1 MLSQSE
7 KFMARALELAEAGRG
22 YTSPNPMVGAVI
34 VKNGRVI
41 AEGFHQ
47 KCGEA
52 HAEVAALKRAVESP
66 CGSTLY
72 VTLEPCCHHGKT
84 PPCTDA
90 VIAAGI
96 AKVVMAMEDPNPI
109 VSCKGRRILEEAGIE
124 IETGVL
130 SSAAAKLNEWYV
142 KFIRTGL
149 PFITAKAAMTLDGK
163 IATRT
168 GASRWITGE
177 AARGYV
183 HWLRAGVD
191 AVMVGSGTVK
201 TDDPQLTTRIARVGA
216 HSSAPVPGRDPIRVI
231 IDGDAAISPGARVL
245 RNQSA
250 APTLIV
256 VKKSASPDRKR
267 ALAKAG
273 AELIEVEAINEKVD
287 LKQVAHIL
295 GSRKIANVMIEGG
308 GNLLAAAFEAG
319 IIDKALLFI
328 APKVFGGRDAPTPVE
343 GIGIAEVA
351 DAIAIKN
358 MSARLLGEDVLIE
371 GYVAN

>member
-1 MLSQSE
+1 MSSPSE
-7 KFMARALELAEAGRG
+7 KFMARALELAESGRG

-34 VKNGRVI
+34 VKNGQVI

-47 KCGEA
+47 KYGEA

-66 CGSTLY
+66 RGSTLY

-109 VSCKGRRILEEAGIE
+109 VSCKGKRILEEAGIE

-149 PFITAKAAMTLDGK
+149 PFFTAKAAMTLDGK

-177 AARGYV
+177 AAREYV

-201 TDDPQLTTRIARVGA
+201 MDDPQLTTRIAPGN
-216 HSSAPVPGRDPIRVI
+216 GRDPIRVI
-231 IDGDAAISPGARVL
+231 IDGDAAISPDARVL

-250 APTLIV
+250 APTLVV
-256 VKKSASPDRKR
+256 VKKSAPCERKE
-267 ALAKAG
+267 ALASAG
-273 AELIEVEAINEKVD
+273 ADLIEVEAVNEKVD
-287 LKQVAHIL
+287 LKQVARIL
-295 GSRKIANVMIEGG
+295 GARKIANVMIEGG

-319 IIDKALLFI
+319 IIDKVFFFI

-343 GIGIAEVA
+343 GIGIARVD
-351 DAIAIKN
+351 DAISIKN
-358 MSARLLGEDVLIE
+358 VSTRLLGEDVLIE
-371 GYVAN
+371 GYLAN